1 MDPLQQQPVMDAPAV
16 AEPHLPA
23 EEHAPEV
30 PEPQISSEQ
39 PLEHPM
45 DQPLEQPLEHHAPVS
60 VNVEEPFPERATSR
74 IDHGYNSDSK
84 AHYHS
89 RSTDFHHAAPEYPP
103 HDTDQSARLT
113 SSPSVSQQPSLQPSS
128 RPSSSFSSGPERYG
142 LSQQQQQQ
150 QQQPSEVAQRQ
161 AAQAQAQAQ
170 SSKNSVV
177 IKVGM
182 VGDAQIGKTSLMVKY
197 VEGSWDEDYIQTLG
211 VNFMEKTISIRN
223 TEITFSIWDL
233 GGQREFVNMLPLVCN
248 DAVAI
253 LFMFDLTRKSTLNS
267 IKEWYRQGRGFNKTA
282 IPFLVG
288 TKYDHFVNFPREDQE
303 EISLQAKR
311 FAKAMKASLIFSSTS
326 HSINV
331 QKIFKIVLAKAF
343 DLKCTIPEIE
353 NVGEPLL
360 LYKNV

>member
-1 MDPLQQQPVMDAPAV
+1 MEFAQPPSETAPAHDADVPIAPTV
-16 AEPHLPA
+16 AEPEQTAQGDQTPQPQEEPQPELQQEQETPTQQPA
-23 EEHAPEV
+23 E
-30 PEPQISSEQ
+30 Q
-39 PLEHPM
+39 P
-45 DQPLEQPLEHHAPVS
+45 APVM
-60 VNVEEPFPERATSR
+60 VNIEEPASEHISARAA
-74 IDHGYNSDSK
+74 INNGYNSDSK

-89 RSTDFHHAAPEYPP
+89 RSTDFHQSAPEYPAQ
-103 HDTDQSARLT
+103 DTDQSRQN
-113 SSPSVSQQPSLQPSS
+113 SSPSLSHHPLPVPNS
-128 RPSSSFSSGPERYG
+128 RPGSGLSSGPERPG
-142 LSQQQQQQ
+142 PSQQQQQ
-150 QQQPSEVAQRQ
+150 EAGQRQ
-161 AAQAQAQAQ
+161 AAQ
-170 SSKNSVV
+170 SNKNSVV

-303 EISLQAKR
+303 EISIQAKR